1 MNLPIEILNI
11 IYLYTIDLNV
21 MELKNTNNKVKV
33 LHNEIDGHLLYIV
46 EINNKINRHLS
57 HIEVLNNE
65 IDRHLSREYH
75 ISKIHRFCDLFIII
89 GWFLLYQIVLIAF
102 TGYFYDSYW
111 RTPNTI
117 LLILVTIYLLK
128 INSNL
133 QCFRYF
139 HIR

>member
-1 MNLPIEILNI
+1 MKLPIEILNI
-11 IYLYTIDLNV
+11 IYLYTIDLNLI
-21 MELKNTNNKVKV
+21 EFENTNNRVIV
-33 LHNEIDGHLLYIV
+33 LHNQIERYLL
-46 EINNKINRHLS
+46 
-57 HIEVLNNE
+57 HIQVLNHD
-65 IDRHLSREYH
+65 IDRHLFREYH

-89 GWFLLYQIVLIAF
+89 VLFLLYQIVLMAF

-117 LLILVTIYLLK
+117 LFICITIYLLQMS
-128 INSNL
+128 SNL

>member
-1 MNLPIEILNI
+1 MKLPIEILNI
-11 IYLYTIDLNV
+11 IYLYTIDLNLI
-21 MELKNTNNKVKV
+21 ELENRNNRVRV
-33 LHNEIDGHLLYIV
+33 LHNEIDRYLL
-46 EINNKINRHLS
+46 
-57 HIEVLNNE
+57 HIEELNNE
-65 IDRHLSREYH
+65 IDRRLFREY
-75 ISKIHRFCDLFIII
+75 RFCEIFMII
-89 GWFLLYQIVLIAF
+89 GLFLLYQIVLIAS

>member
-1 MNLPIEILNI
+1 MKLPIEILNI
-11 IYLYTIDLNV
+11 IYLYTIDLNLI
-21 MELKNTNNKVKV
+21 ELENTNNRVRV
-33 LHNEIDGHLLYIV
+33 LHNETDRYLL
-46 EINNKINRHLS
+46 
-57 HIEVLNNE
+57 HIEALNNE
-65 IDRHLSREYH
+65 IDRHSFSNIR
-75 ISKIHRFCDLFIII
+75 RFCKIFMII
-89 GWFLLYQIVLIAF
+89 GLFLLYQIVLIAF

>member
-1 MNLPIEILNI
+1 MKLPIEILNI
-11 IYLYTIDLNV
+11 IYLYTIDLNLI
-21 MELKNTNNKVKV
+21 ELENTNNRVRV
-33 LHNEIDGHLLYIV
+33 LHNETDRYLL
-46 EINNKINRHLS
+46 
-57 HIEVLNNE
+57 HIEALNNE
-65 IDRHLSREYH
+65 IDRHLFREYH

-89 GWFLLYQIVLIAF
+89 GLFLLYQIVLIAF

-133 QCFRYF
+133 QWRYF
-139 HIR
+139 HIT